1 MAYQE
6 IVYDVADGVATVTL
20 NRPDKLNAWTSVMEN
35 DIRQAMRQAS
45 DDEKVRVIVLT
56 GAGRGFCAGADMG
69 RLSSIVSTPG
79 ERTSAAAKVAPFDAK
94 ARKDFQKKYSYFP
107 TVPKPIIGAINGP
120 CAGLG
125 MVIALYCDI
134 RFAAPEAVFTTAFA
148 RRGLIG
154 EHGITWLLPTIVGLP
169 AALDL
174 MLSARKVDAKEALS
188 IGLVNRLA
196 APGALMADVRAYA
209 RELATMVSPRSMRV
223 MKQQVWESRFRT
235 LGEDID
241 NADIEMQGSFTSE
254 DFREGVSHFVEK
266 RKPAFTGR

>member
-6 IVYDVADGVATVTL
+6 ILYDAADGVATVTL
-20 NRPDKLNAWTSVMEN
+20 NRPDKLNAWTSVME
-35 DIRQAMRQAS
+35 DEVRQAMRQAS
-45 DDEKVRVIVLT
+45 DDAKVRVIILT
-56 GAGRGFCAGADMG
+56 GAGRGFCAGADMD
-69 RLSSIVSTPG
+69 RLNSIVEKPG
-79 ERTSAAAKVAPFDAK
+79 AQAAAAAKVAPFDAT
-94 ARKDFQKKYSYFP
+94 ARADFQKKYSYFP
-107 TVPKPIIGAINGP
+107 TVPKPVIGAINGP

-125 MVIALYCDI
+125 MVIALYCDM

-154 EHGITWLLPTIVGLP
+154 EHGISWLLPTIVGLP

-174 MLSARKVDAKEALS
+174 MLSARKVDAKEALA

-209 RELATMVSPRSMRV
+209 QELATMVSPRSMRV
-223 MKQQVWESRFRT
+223 MKRQLWDSRFRT
-235 LGEDID
+235 LADDVD
-241 NADIEMQGSFTSE
+241 NADHEMKGSFTSE